1 MKKLKREDLK
11 TLLGGNDVPIEEG
24 GCCKTG
30 DYCNS
35 GQKCCDSTKG
45 YNGKCPSQES
55 AKCD

>member
-1 MKKLKREDLK
+1 MKKLKREEIK
-11 TLLGGNDVPIEEG
+11 TLQGGTNPVFEDG
-24 GCCKTG
+24 ACCKTG

-45 YNGKCPSQES
+45 YQGKCPSQES